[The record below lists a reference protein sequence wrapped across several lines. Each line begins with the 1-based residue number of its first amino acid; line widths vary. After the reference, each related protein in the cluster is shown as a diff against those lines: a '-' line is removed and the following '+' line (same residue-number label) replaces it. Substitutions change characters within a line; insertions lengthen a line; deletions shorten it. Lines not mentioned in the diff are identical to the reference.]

1 MHIEICIEDASGEK
15 FLSAM
20 LPKLLADR
28 EVTWRVHG
36 YKGIGRIPKNL
47 TKSVDVKK
55 KTLLDKLPNLL
66 RGFANTPG
74 IDAVV
79 FVVDTDDRDCAIFL
93 AELKAVENSIYPS
106 PNTTL
111 FRLAIEEMEA
121 WYFGDPTA
129 IKLAYPSAKDA
140 QIQNYQRD
148 SVCGTW
154 ERLADAIVPG
164 GATKLKSNGWPA
176 SGIAKAE
183 WAERITPHMNPDQNL
198 SPSFQKFRDGIRGL
212 VPPNGPR

>member
-15 FLSAM
+15 FLDVM
-20 LPKLLADR
+20 LPKLLVGGD
-28 EVTWRVHG
+28 VTWRVHG

-47 TKSVDVKK
+47 TKGVDVKT

-66 RGFANTPG
+66 RGFAKTPG

-79 FVVDTDDRDCAIFL
+79 FVVDTDDRDCAVFL
-93 AELKAVENSIYPS
+93 AELKAVENSVHPS

-121 WYFGDPTA
+121 WYFGDPAA
-129 IKLAYPSAKDA
+129 IKKAYPSVKII
-140 QIQNYQRD
+140 QIQNYQLD

-164 GATKLKSNGWPA
+164 GAAKLKSDGWPA
-176 SGIAKAE
+176 SGVAKSE
-183 WAERITPHMNPDQNL
+183 WAVRITPYMNPDENM
-198 SPSFQKFRDGIRGL
+198 SPSFQKFRDGMRDLMRI
-212 VPPNGPR
+212 